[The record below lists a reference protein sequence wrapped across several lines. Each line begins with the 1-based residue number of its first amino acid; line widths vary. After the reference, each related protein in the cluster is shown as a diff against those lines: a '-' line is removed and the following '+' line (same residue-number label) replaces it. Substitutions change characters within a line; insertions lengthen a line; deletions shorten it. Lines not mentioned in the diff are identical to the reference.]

1 MLKNELR
8 ILRNKIQT
16 LRSESQETNESQKT
30 NKLRA
35 FNKELHR
42 KMINTMKKVLLE
54 FVCKKYNTGIV
65 NKDEIILKSEQ
76 TKVKRHNKDI
86 TENVSMINIRRKIIT
101 LKSVQLTN
109 VYRERKHIEEQN
121 SIIMC
126 NNEIIL
132 KSVQIIQNENS
143 KINTEETNIM
153 TVCDNKILFESQ
165 KNRNDQYET
174 STEEVK
180 TSKACKNE
188 RYWLLN
194 MIIGILHEN
203 VKEECR
209 RTMQIKTTTLV

>member
-42 KMINTMKKVLLE
+42 KMINTMKKGLIE
-54 FVCKKYNTGIV
+54 FVHKRYKIV
-65 NKDEIILKSEQ
+65 FFNNDEIILKSKQ
-76 TKVKRHNKDI
+76 TKVKKHNKDI
-86 TENVSMINIRRKIIT
+86 TENVSMINIRRKIIK
-101 LKSVQLTN
+101 LKLLQLTN
-109 VYRERKHIEEQN
+109 VYHGCTHIEEKN
-121 SIIMC
+121 SIMH

-132 KSVQIIQNENS
+132 KSVQIVQNENS
-143 KINTEETNIM
+143 EINTEETNIM
-153 TVCDNKILFESQ
+153 TVCDNRIIFESQ

>member
-8 ILRNKIQT
+8 IPRNKIQT

-126 NNEIIL
+126 NNKIIL
-132 KSVQIIQNENS
+132 KSVQIVQNENN

-153 TVCDNKILFESQ
+153 TACDNKIIFE
-165 KNRNDQYET
+165 
-174 STEEVK
+174 
-180 TSKACKNE
+180 
-188 RYWLLN
+188 
-194 MIIGILHEN
+194 
-203 VKEECR
+203 
-209 RTMQIKTTTLV
+209 